1 MSEKGFLSRRT
12 GKQKLSSWIIN
23 DPKLAQVDGSRNPAR
38 CAGLIFSRNI
48 LAFNSDFHTNLIN
61 NSWELI
67 INELRRPPHLYSSTK
82 LDISWKWCDLLTYS
96 KKRFEL
102 TMSLYAILSIATFSG
117 QKRWHYSSFKV
128 RYPWKIGFFS
138 NWWRDYNCSIFRVRI
153 HL

>member
-12 GKQKLSSWIIN
+12 GKKLSSWIIN

-67 INELRRPPHLYSSTK
+67 INEVIRPPHLDSSTK
-82 LDISWKWCDLLTYS
+82 LDISWKWSDLLTIS
-96 KKRFEL
+96 LKRFEL
-102 TMSLYAILSIATFSG
+102 TMLFYGILSIATFSG
-117 QKRWHYSSFKV
+117 QKRWNYSSFKV
-128 RYPWKIGFFS
+128 RYPWKIGFFL
-138 NWWRDYNCSIFRVRI
+138 NWCRDHNRSIFRVRT
-153 HL
+153 HF